1 MKPERDLRGK
11 AFAVDLSL
19 WLVQAA
25 SSPLLKAQ
33 HKHPHLFLT
42 YSRATFFLRLGVRLV
57 VVVEGARDPRK
68 RWRGGGDPSDGSL
81 DARAALDARGAACV
95 AVLRALGTPVV
106 FAAGE
111 AEATCAALDAAGLV
125 DGVFTEDGDAFL
137 CETTA
142 SEHTSNMTP
151 LPPPLADG
159 ARCVV
164 RQASVSGVESGD
176 ARIHRVSDRPWS
188 RRDVVALGL
197 CCGTD
202 LDDGVPLAGP
212 RAAVTFL
219 GACRRDGRDA
229 LDALRAWRDEA
240 EAPDVADAS
249 GGRIEAHCRARAW
262 PPEDLIRAYLA
273 APAPELAASAFEW
286 RKPSAE
292 ALEYAY
298 AAACIHGHH
307 AHTSMKSVAACLF
320 SHFVRTR
327 RVSQVR
333 HGAREKPRLIDA
345 RSLGRARFRNCVRFN

>member
-11 AFAVDLSL
+11 VFAVDLSL

-33 HKHPHLFLT
+33 HKHPHLFLA
-42 YSRATFFLRLGVRLV
+42 YSRATFFLRLGARLV
-57 VVVEGARDPRK
+57 VVVDGARDPRK

-137 CETTA
+137 Y
-142 SEHTSNMTP
+142 
-151 LPPPLADG
+151 G

-164 RQASVSGVESGD
+164 RRASVSGVESGD

-212 RAAVTFL
+212 RAAVAFL

-240 EAPDVADAS
+240 EAPDVADAP

-292 ALEYAY
+292 ALEYAN

-307 AHTSMKSVAACLF
+307 AHTSMKYVTAR
-320 SHFVRTR
+320 VRNL
-327 RVSQVR
+327 V
-333 HGAREKPRLIDA
+333 
-345 RSLGRARFRNCVRFN
+345 